1 MALRDGLVVGA
12 MHHLIV
18 GNCDTVSLAEE
29 YDTPLY
35 VLDENY
41 IRAMCKA
48 FVEALATYAPGGVAY
63 YASKA
68 FLTEAMCHIV
78 AQEGMGL
85 DVVSGGELYSAQKA
99 GFPMERVTM
108 HGNCKTP
115 DELAM
120 AVSLGVGQIVIDSR
134 DEIHALQSIAAA
146 AGKQVNVLIR
156 LNPDIDAHTHDAI
169 KTAVDDCKF
178 GLGVDNG
185 EALAAVKAIAACPNL
200 EMVGVHVHIGSQ
212 IFELDP
218 FLTAVERLMN
228 FLMLASMTLG
238 RELAELVIGGGF
250 GVHYTKEDPPT
261 VNPREAVR
269 LIAQAVRSAAETRGM
284 RVPRLVL
291 EPGRIIVAEAGLML
305 YTVNHVKTIPNVR
318 TYVGIDGG
326 MMDNPR
332 VALYGAKY
340 EALLANRADERPNGE
355 FAIAGRACESGD
367 VLGMDFLLPTPA
379 VGDVLAI
386 PTAGAYQYS
395 MASNYNRVPVPAV
408 VLVKNGRSAL
418 IVRRQTYADV
428 AQYDQIPGWFS
439 D

>member
-12 MHHLIV
+12 MHHLMV

-29 YDTPLY
+29 YGTPLY
-35 VLDENY
+35 VLDESY
-41 IRAMCKA
+41 MRRMCRA
-48 FVEALATYAPGGVAY
+48 FTESLSTYAPGGVAY

-68 FLTEAMCHIV
+68 FLTEAMCRIV
-78 AQEGMGL
+78 EQEGMGL
-85 DVVSGGELYSAQKA
+85 DVVSGGELYTAQKA
-99 GFPMERVTM
+99 GFPMARVTM

-115 DELAM
+115 DELSM

-134 DEIHALQSIAAA
+134 DEIQALQAVAAA
-146 AGKQVNVLIR
+146 AGKQVHVLIR
-156 LNPDIDAHTHDAI
+156 VNPDIDAPTHDAI

-185 EALAAVKAIAACPNL
+185 EALAAVKAIVACPNL

-212 IFELDP
+212 IFTIDP
-218 FLTAVERLMN
+218 FLTGVERLMN
-228 FLMLASMTLG
+228 FLLLASMTMG
-238 RELAELVIGGGF
+238 RELEELVIGGGF

-261 VNPREAVR
+261 MNPREAVR
-269 LIAQAVRSAAETRGM
+269 LIAQAVRRAAEDRGM
-284 RVPRLVL
+284 RQPRLVL

-326 MMDNPR
+326 MMDNLR

-340 EALLANRADERPNGE
+340 EALLANRADERPTGE
-355 FAIAGRACESGD
+355 YAIAGRACESGD
-367 VLGMDFLLPTPA
+367 VLGLDFRLPAPA
-379 VGDVLAI
+379 VGDILAI

-408 VLVKNGRSAL
+408 VLVKNGRSKA

-428 AQYDQIPGWFS
+428 TQYDQMPDWLS